1 MIHNIVTLAL
11 VLGTLCM
18 TPVMATDASQAKET
32 VSVQDVVQAP
42 QEESAVNAKDDNRKQ
57 TVADTKEVVKKQ
69 ADKEEATKED
79 VRAIDEINH
88 SQSNVISADSIDHA
102 EEKVS
107 SERDYAFNLEEDED
121 DEFND

>member
-1 MIHNIVTLAL
+1 MIHNVVALAI

-18 TPVMATDASQAKET
+18 APLKAEDASQVKET

-42 QEESAVNAKDDNRKQ
+42 QDESAVNAKDDNSKQ
-57 TVADTKEVVKKQ
+57 TVADAKQVVKEE
-69 ADKEEATKED
+69 KEE

-102 EEKVS
+102 GEKVS
-107 SERDYAFNLEEDED
+107 TERDYAFNLEEDDD

>member
-1 MIHNIVTLAL
+1 MIHNVVALAI

-18 TPVMATDASQAKET
+18 APLKAEDASQVKET

-42 QEESAVNAKDDNRKQ
+42 QDESAVNAKDDNSKQ
-57 TVADTKEVVKKQ
+57 TVADTKQVVKK
-69 ADKEEATKED
+69 DEKED
-79 VRAIDEINH
+79 VRAIDEVNH

-102 EEKVS
+102 GEKVS
-107 SERDYAFNLEEDED
+107 TERDYAFNLEEDDFD